1 MGNGLSSHS
10 GLRNC
15 SRGYRVSDTRTLMHA
30 SSRHTISDTGL
41 YGCTVDTCPRH
52 IVGSTVSIDKEI
64 EQVFGPDQGSSDS
77 DSLSLV
83 AQFEGDYSEGNDQ
96 QLTVDTGTKES
107 EGEVSGRE
115 KKEESISSSVS
126 ILNSNCSE
134 ITSDPLEESQGFE
147 VVTPVLS
154 SKKAENA
161 TDNGPTSLDS
171 STQISPSGT
180 PKSHDEFEAAEISAT
195 KSENGDA
202 PTSSEI
208 HLDARHT
215 EDLESLD
222 LISPTA
228 KQIADDILKE
238 CQSSLSLS
246 SSSSS
251 VAGAAEQRQWKGDG
265 DIQTTDRC
273 LQTSFVETSQQE
285 PGVTIRGVNPL
296 PSGAGDNHHTDTNQP
311 PSASSLQLASASG
324 KSSCIF
330 VDLTSL
336 QAAVDQDQD

>member
-1 MGNGLSSHS
+1 MGNGLLHS
-10 GLRNC
+10 GLRHC

-41 YGCTVDTCPRH
+41 YGCTVDTRLGH
-52 IVGSTVSIDKEI
+52 IVSSTVSIDKEI

-77 DSLSLV
+77 GSLSLV

-96 QLTVDTGTKES
+96 QLTVDMGTKES
-107 EGEVSGRE
+107 EGEVSGGE
-115 KKEESISSSVS
+115 KKEESIASSVS

-134 ITSDPLEESQGFE
+134 ITSDLEESQGFE
-147 VVTPVLS
+147 VVTPVMS

-161 TDNGPTSLDS
+161 TDNGTTSLDS

-180 PKSHDEFEAAEISAT
+180 PKSHDEFETAETSAT

-202 PTSSEI
+202 PTSSES

-238 CQSSLSLS
+238 CQSSSTLSSS

-251 VAGAAEQRQWKGDG
+251 VAGAAEQRQRKGDG
-265 DIQTTDRC
+265 DVQTTDRC

-285 PGVTIRGVNPL
+285 PGMTVRGVNPL

>member
-1 MGNGLSSHS
+1 
-10 GLRNC
+10 
-15 SRGYRVSDTRTLMHA
+15 MHT

-41 YGCTVDTCPRH
+41 YGCTVDTRLGH
-52 IVGSTVSIDKEI
+52 IVSSTVSIDKEI
-64 EQVFGPDQGSSDS
+64 EQVFGHDQGSSDS

-96 QLTVDTGTKES
+96 QLTVDMGTKES
-107 EGEVSGRE
+107 EGEVSGGQ
-115 KKEESISSSVS
+115 KKEESIASSVS

-134 ITSDPLEESQGFE
+134 ITSDLEESKPFE
-147 VVTPVLS
+147 VVSPVLS

-161 TDNGPTSLDS
+161 TDNGPTFLDS

-180 PKSHDEFEAAEISAT
+180 PKSHDEFETAEISAT

-202 PTSSEI
+202 PTK
-208 HLDARHT
+208 
-215 EDLESLD
+215 DLESLD

-238 CQSSLSLS
+238 CQSSSSLS

-285 PGVTIRGVNPL
+285 PGVTVRGVNPL
-296 PSGAGDNHHTDTNQP
+296 PSGTGDYHHTDTNQP

>member
-1 MGNGLSSHS
+1 
-10 GLRNC
+10 
-15 SRGYRVSDTRTLMHA
+15 MHA

-41 YGCTVDTCPRH
+41 YGCTVDTRLGH
-52 IVGSTVSIDKEI
+52 IVSSTVSIDKEI
-64 EQVFGPDQGSSDS
+64 EQVFGPDQGSTDS

-96 QLTVDTGTKES
+96 QLTVDMGTKES
-107 EGEVSGRE
+107 EGEVSSGE
-115 KKEESISSSVS
+115 KKEESIASSVS

-134 ITSDPLEESQGFE
+134 ITSDLEESQGFE

-161 TDNGPTSLDS
+161 TDNGPTSLDT
-171 STQISPSGT
+171 STQISPSGP
-180 PKSHDEFEAAEISAT
+180 PKSHDEFETAEISAT
-195 KSENGDA
+195 KSEYGDA

-228 KQIADDILKE
+228 KQIANDILKE
-238 CQSSLSLS
+238 CQSSSSL

-251 VAGAAEQRQWKGDG
+251 VAGAAGQRQWKGDG
-265 DIQTTDRC
+265 DIQTTDRG

-285 PGVTIRGVNPL
+285 PGVTVRGVNPL
-296 PSGAGDNHHTDTNQP
+296 PSGTSDHHHTDTNQP
-311 PSASSLQLASASG
+311 LSASSLQLASASG